1 MNHQAAPPT
10 VAAPTYPIRSKINV
24 SMQMALVTEHVILSR
39 SMSTVLLTT
48 NGHVS
53 EEQPARDQWLLGRTW
68 GLSHDVKIRRIEA
81 QSSGGQT
88 VSHQVDPQQ
97 LDGDKSL
104 GQTQGSGQEDTEE
117 KRNQKNQSYSDILG

>member
-1 MNHQAAPPT
+1 
-10 VAAPTYPIRSKINV
+10 
-24 SMQMALVTEHVILSR
+24 
-39 SMSTVLLTT
+39 MSTVLLTT

-53 EEQPARDQWLLGRTW
+53 EKQPARDQGLLGGTW
-68 GLSHDVKIRRIEA
+68 GFAHDVQIRGVEA

-104 GQTQGSGQEDTEE
+104 RETQGSSQEDTEGLKKE
-117 KRNQKNQSYSDILG
+117 IMEQTEG